1 MENIPLVSCTVVT
14 YNSSK
19 YVLETLESIFNQTYP
34 RLELIVSDDCS
45 TDNTVQLCK
54 EWIEGHKE
62 RFERTLVLEI
72 DHNTGVSANLNR
84 ADAACQG
91 EWCKGIAGDDLL
103 LPNCVQD
110 CMDYV
115 TSHPDDDIVCLF
127 GGMEGFGERVTID
140 EQYKNINSFFFDLT
154 AKGQYLTLVN
164 QGNMVFAPTCFHN
177 LKKYREYNI
186 HNDNRIS
193 NLEDWPKWINI
204 TKQGHKMYGCDKTLV
219 KYRIHGDSL
228 STDTSSPRLRTA
240 IAKVW
245 LLYCFKEQKRTEYR
259 ASVIGYLYIKKFLS
273 NNIIWK
279 VLLMLTHLLDTI
291 FCILTKKDRI
301 TSDRLN
307 NIVKSVL
314 QS

>member
-19 YVLETLESIFNQTYP
+19 YVLETLESIYYQTYP

-54 EWIEGHKE
+54 EWIERHKE

-115 TSHPDDDIVCLF
+115 TSHPDDDIVYLF
-127 GGMEGFGERVTID
+127 GRVEAFGGTSEHNAKFNNDVFDYSI
-140 EQYKNINSFFFDLT
+140 FDLT
-154 AKGQYLTLVN
+154 CEQQYEKL
-164 QGNMVFAPTCFHN
+164 MVRNCIPAATCFTN
-177 LKKYREYNI
+177 RKGVLRLGIK
-186 HNDNRIS
+186 NDERIPM
-193 NLEDWPKWINI
+193 LEDWPKWLRL
-204 TKQGHKMYGCDKTLV
+204 TKAGVKLNFLDKTIV
-219 KYRIHGDSL
+219 KYRLHQESL
-228 STDTSSPRLRTA
+228 STGEISHSSRVCR
-240 IAKVW
+240 AKVW
-245 LLYCFKEQKRTEYR
+245 IYYLYKPFFKRYPWHSMGVYLRFRYFVSESSLWRCLWVLYRLADKLLYFRRQRPTLPCDK
-259 ASVIGYLYIKKFLS
+259 
-273 NNIIWK
+273 
-279 VLLMLTHLLDTI
+279 LLW
-291 FCILTKKDRI
+291 ILH
-301 TSDRLN
+301 
-307 NIVKSVL
+307 
-314 QS
+314 